1 MASEEQILD
10 VLQKM
15 EAFHFEDVA
24 KSYNSHK
31 EGLKAVIK
39 LLTSENGKM
48 TAGAISQKLCIST
61 ARVAVLLKKM
71 ESRNLITKQKS
82 KTDARVTIVE
92 LTKEGTEYAN
102 ELRNT
107 FMEDMGAVID
117 RVGMEKMES
126 FIEVVGEIKN
136 QIQIRENKKEE
147 NNTRE

>member
-1 MASEEQILD
+1 MASEQQIQT
-10 VLQKM
+10 VIQKL

-24 KSYNSHK
+24 KNYNNQK

-39 LLTSENGKM
+39 LLISEKGKL
-48 TAGAISQKLCIST
+48 TAGAISEKLCIST

-71 ESRNLITKQKS
+71 EARNLITKQKS

-92 LTKEGTEYAN
+92 LTEEGTEYAN
-102 ELRNT
+102 ELRNS